1 MRGVTS
7 SRFISNLSSLVFQP
21 ALPMRGVT
29 FGGGGVDVRPLI
41 STRTPH
47 AGSDVLAVLYSARV
61 IFQPALPMR
70 GVTVT
75 LAMVGAVGVFQ
86 PALPMRGVTR
96 DRSGDLRAIPFQ
108 PALPM
113 RGVTELR
120 EELKE
125 LIKFQPALPMRGV
138 TQVPGY
144 AGNLDVFQPALP
156 MRGVT
161 AILCAN
167 LLPRSTYSANRQT
180 RYTQQARQASLCHTI
195 WCEPHVCH
203 MRASCSHHGPTMPR
217 TLQLRTLASH
227 LHAQSSSHICFQ
239 DCRIANYLSPDRS
252 ARRARS

>member
-1 MRGVTS
+1 M
-7 SRFISNLSSLVFQP
+7 L
-21 ALPMRGVT
+21 
-29 FGGGGVDVRPLI
+29 
-41 STRTPH
+41 
-47 AGSDVLAVLYSARV
+47 RV

-70 GVTVT
+70 GVTSPSSDDRATVSFQPALPMRGVT
-75 LAMVGAVGVFQ
+75 LDELVSFAARLFQ

-96 DRSGDLRAIPFQ
+96 EGQGDTQQHQRFQ

-113 RGVTELR
+113 RGVTMTKLT
-120 EELKE
+120 
-125 LIKFQPALPMRGV
+125 RGF
-138 TQVPGY
+138 TF
-144 AGNLDVFQPALP
+144 LFQPALP

-167 LLPRSTYSANRQT
+167 LLLRSTYSVIRQT

-203 MRASCSHHGPTMPR
+203 MRASCSHHGPTTPR
-217 TLQLRTLASH
+217 TLQLRTLVSH

>member
-1 MRGVTS
+1 M
-7 SRFISNLSSLVFQP
+7 QHH
-21 ALPMRGVT
+21 AA
-29 FGGGGVDVRPLI
+29 VRI

-47 AGSDVLAVLYSARV
+47 AGSDEGKLTSSGKVK
-61 IFQPALPMR
+61 
-70 GVTVT
+70 
-75 LAMVGAVGVFQ
+75 VFQ

-96 DRSGDLRAIPFQ
+96 QVGGERLRRLISTRTPHAGSDTKSVATANDEWEFQ

-113 RGVTELR
+113 RGVTASAASRLEAGA
-120 EELKE
+120 
-125 LIKFQPALPMRGV
+125 FQPALPMRGV
-138 TQVPGY
+138 TYGY
-144 AGNLDVFQPALP
+144 GKGLEKTDEISTRTPHAGSDAPWFPPSTRTWTFQPALP

-167 LLPRSTYSANRQT
+167 LLLRSTYSVIRQT

>member
-1 MRGVTS
+1 M
-7 SRFISNLSSLVFQP
+7 L
-21 ALPMRGVT
+21 
-29 FGGGGVDVRPLI
+29 
-41 STRTPH
+41 
-47 AGSDVLAVLYSARV
+47 RV

-70 GVTVT
+70 GVTSPSSDDRATVSFQPALPMRGVT
-75 LAMVGAVGVFQ
+75 LDELVSFAARLFQ

-96 DRSGDLRAIPFQ
+96 EGHGDTQQHQRFQ

-113 RGVTELR
+113 RGVTMTKLT
-120 EELKE
+120 
-125 LIKFQPALPMRGV
+125 RGFTV
-138 TQVPGY
+138 
-144 AGNLDVFQPALP
+144 LFQPALP

-167 LLPRSTYSANRQT
+167 LLLRSTYSVIRQT

-203 MRASCSHHGPTMPR
+203 MRASCSHHGPTTPR
-217 TLQLRTLASH
+217 TLQLRTLVSH